1 MNSFYI
7 TRKHLCKRRLLLY
20 IPYFLLQQLKQ
31 MKLAARIYAHY
42 QKADDAD
49 MRLGVIV
56 TPKEQPIVVKML
68 VVE

>member
-1 MNSFYI
+1 
-7 TRKHLCKRRLLLY
+7 
-20 IPYFLLQQLKQ
+20 